1 MTNGRKSVRAR
12 LFGLSVATLLTLPLS
27 AAADQERGRMLYE
40 NHCAFC
46 HASRVHIREQRQAK
60 TPAELRAAIQRWSGE
75 LKLKWQENDV
85 NDVFL
90 YLDSRYYHFAPE
102 TAPR

>member
-1 MTNGRKSVRAR
+1 MTNGRKSLRAH
-12 LFGLSVATLLTLPLS
+12 LFGLSAAVLLMVPLL
-27 AAADQERGRMLYE
+27 AAADQERGRLLYE

-46 HASRVHIREQRQAK
+46 HASSVHIRDQRKAR
-60 TPAELRAAIQRWSGE
+60 TPAELRAAIQHWSDE
-75 LKLKWQENDV
+75 TRLKWKENDI

-90 YLDSRYYHFAPE
+90 YLDNRYYHFAPE